1 MKKHRFIILKHI
13 QRSGNFYY
21 TCKIQI
27 IHPLVWS
34 VKGFGLW
41 LKNFEVKTLNLG
53 ENGSSYH
60 MIETTFES
68 KSLVL
73 QSIDLYMDRREKED
87 SLEIVSVETEIIWR

>member
-1 MKKHRFIILKHI
+1 MKKHKFIISKHI

-34 VKGFGLW
+34 VEGFGLW
-41 LKNFEVKTLNLG
+41 LKNFGVETLNLDW
-53 ENGSSYH
+53 NGSSYH
-60 MIETTFES
+60 MIEPTFES

-73 QSIDLYMDRREKED
+73 QSIDLFMDRREKKD